1 MMRILPLCCLILLCG
16 CTNEPKAKP
25 SESLFTFQA
34 WPQPKN
40 LEKQSGVAKYI
51 THGKSAYNSCS
62 ATVGELKKM
71 MYPDE
76 KAKKGN

>member
-1 MMRILPLCCLILLCG
+1 MMRILPLCFLMLLCS

-40 LEKQSGVAKYI
+40 LEKQSGVAKYV
-51 THGKSAYNSCS
+51 TRGKSAYNSCS
-62 ATVGELKKM
+62 ATVIELKNI
-71 MYPDE
+71 MYPIE
-76 KAKKGN
+76 KERY